1 MDLSSSFDPKHL
13 VDEAMRRHPHSVRV
27 FLRWRMKCVGC
38 PFGVFHS
45 IAHACEEHSVDLGEF
60 LSALEREGPP
70 RLDATLLPHP
80 PPA

>member
-1 MDLSSSFDPKHL
+1 MDLSAGFDPRHL
-13 VDEAMRRHPHSVRV
+13 VDDAMRRWPHTVSV

-45 IAHACEEHSVDLGEF
+45 IAHACEEHSVDLPKF
-60 LSALEREGPP
+60 LDDLEREAL
-70 RLDATLLPHP
+70 REVDATSPLRP